1 MHLVNVPT
9 RLRQLG
15 IIPVVSLERVE
26 SAIPLAEALL
36 NGGLPCAEITFR
48 TAAAEAAIRAISK
61 AFPEILLG
69 AGTVLTEEQIE
80 RAVAAG
86 AKFIVAPGFSASVV
100 NYCVEHH
107 LPVFPGVCTPTDIQ
121 AALEAGLTM
130 LKFFPADAFGGL
142 KTLKALSAPF
152 PSVEFIPTGGI
163 SAANLAEYLS
173 FKKVLACGGSWM
185 VKNELIHENNF
196 AEIKRLT
203 EEAMALKRRVRVEG

>member
-1 MHLVNVPT
+1 MHLVNVPA

-48 TAAAEAAIRAISK
+48 TAAAEPAIRAISK
-61 AFPEILLG
+61 AFPEILVG

-80 RAVAAG
+80 RAIAAG
-86 AKFIVAPGFSASVV
+86 AKFIVSPGFSPAVV
-100 NYCVEHH
+100 NFCQERHI
-107 LPVFPGVCTPTDIQ
+107 PIFPGVCTPTDIQ
-121 AALEAGLTM
+121 NALETGLTM

-152 PSVEFIPTGGI
+152 PHVEFIPTGGI
-163 SAANLAEYLS
+163 TAANLEEYLS

-185 VKNELIHENNF
+185 VKNELINDGNF
-196 AEIKRLT
+196 AEITRLT
-203 EEAMALKRRVRVEG
+203 AEAVALKRKARGE

>member
-1 MHLVNVPT
+1 MHLVNVPA

-15 IIPVVSLERVE
+15 VIPVVSLERVE

-36 NGGLPCAEITFR
+36 LGGLPCAEITFR

-61 AFPEILLG
+61 AFPEILVG
-69 AGTVLTEEQIE
+69 AGTVLTEAQIE

-86 AKFIVAPGFSASVV
+86 AKFIVSPGFSMSVV
-100 NYCVEHH
+100 NFCQGRR

-121 AALEAGLTM
+121 LALEAGLTM

-152 PSVEFIPTGGI
+152 PNIEFIPTGGI
-163 SAANLAEYLS
+163 TAANLEEYLG

-185 VKNELIHENNF
+185 VKNELINDGNF

-203 EEAMALKRRVRVEG
+203 EEAVAIKRKARVE

>member
-1 MHLVNVPT
+1 MHLVNVPA

-15 IIPVVSLERVE
+15 VIPVVSLERVE

-36 NGGLPCAEITFR
+36 SGGLPCAEITFR
-48 TAAAEAAIRAISK
+48 TAAAEAAIRAVSK

-69 AGTVLTEEQIE
+69 AGTVLTEAQIE

-86 AKFIVAPGFSASVV
+86 AKFIVSPGFSASVV
-100 NYCVEHH
+100 NFCQERHI
-107 LPVFPGVCTPTDIQ
+107 PVFPGVCTPTDIQ
-121 AALEAGLTM
+121 LALEAGLNM

-163 SAANLAEYLS
+163 TAANLEEYLG

-185 VKNELIHENNF
+185 VKNELINDGNF

-203 EEAMALKRRVRVEG
+203 EEAAAIKRKARAE

>member
-1 MHLVNVPT
+1 MHLVNVPA

-15 IIPVVSLERVE
+15 VIPVVSLERVE

-36 NGGLPCAEITFR
+36 SGGLPCAEITFR
-48 TAAAEAAIRAISK
+48 TTAAEAAIRAVSK

-69 AGTVLTEEQIE
+69 AGTVLTEAQIE

-86 AKFIVAPGFSASVV
+86 AKFIVSPGFSASVV
-100 NYCVEHH
+100 NFCQERHI
-107 LPVFPGVCTPTDIQ
+107 PVFPGVCTPTDIQ
-121 AALEAGLTM
+121 LALEAGLTM

-163 SAANLAEYLS
+163 TAANLEDYLG

-185 VKNELIHENNF
+185 VKNELINDGNF

-203 EEAMALKRRVRVEG
+203 EEAVAIKRKARAE